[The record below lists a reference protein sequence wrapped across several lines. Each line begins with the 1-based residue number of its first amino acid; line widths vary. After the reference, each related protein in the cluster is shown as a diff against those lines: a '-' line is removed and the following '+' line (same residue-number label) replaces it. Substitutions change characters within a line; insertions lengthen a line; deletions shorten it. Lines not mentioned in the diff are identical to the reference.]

1 MKECIPQRLRAR
13 WGLALLGLLPAIVQ
27 AASLF
32 GVVTDRA
39 APAAVEAARRH
50 LVAHPRDHILLRTPD
65 QVMNASE
72 SELAGWIGQADSV
85 LAVSAFGDPARRLID
100 ALGRHARP
108 GTALAAFNGEQALS
122 LMSRSAE
129 GDLRGV
135 PGEVLRQLAA
145 ETPTADA
152 LALADA
158 RPALGQ
164 WLAQR
169 RIWQAGGADNLGPLF
184 AHLLAGTP
192 LPPPRRIL
200 SQLFSKGS

>member
-1 MKECIPQRLRAR
+1 
-13 WGLALLGLLPAIVQ
+13 
-27 AASLF
+27 
-32 GVVTDRA
+32 
-39 APAAVEAARRH
+39 
-50 LVAHPRDHILLRTPD
+50 
-65 QVMNASE
+65 
-72 SELAGWIGQADSV
+72 
-85 LAVSAFGDPARRLID
+85 FGDPARRLID

-192 LPPPRRIL
+192 LPPPRPEPTLRLRADGESRPPGATGLPAAPALVVLDLANMESATADAICAAAGRREL
-200 SQLFSKGS
+200 PCV